1 MLTAAPQLLAVMNRK
16 LLHSQRQLIEFVDV
30 IALEVQCYIHFLRE

>member
-16 LLHSQRQLIEFVDV
+16 LLHSQRQLIEFGDV
-30 IALEVQCYIHFLRE
+30 IAPEVQCYIHFLWE